1 MNIKIKR
8 ILKKMNRI
16 KSDAGNEFLELM
28 NKENNSVTF
37 GKEKTMKPIEF
48 GIKKILFY
56 DFFFFY

>member
-1 MNIKIKR
+1 
-8 ILKKMNRI
+8 MNRI